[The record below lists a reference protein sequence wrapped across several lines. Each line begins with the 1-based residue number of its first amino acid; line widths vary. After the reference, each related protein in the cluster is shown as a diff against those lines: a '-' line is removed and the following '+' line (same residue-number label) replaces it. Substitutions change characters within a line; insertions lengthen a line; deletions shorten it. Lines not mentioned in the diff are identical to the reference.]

1 MISCISSR
9 RLSGSPPPPCKLE
22 AVEAAVAVRWCCD
35 DAVMVCCVIV
45 GCRARARAH
54 ARARVCAC
62 DRLDRARDRA
72 RTLAGTLVLNG
83 ASARAS

>member
-1 MISCISSR
+1 M
-9 RLSGSPPPPCKLE
+9 
-22 AVEAAVAVRWCCD
+22 
-35 DAVMVCCVIV
+35 CCVIV
-45 GCRARARAH
+45 GCCARARAH

-62 DRLDRARDRA
+62 DRLDRARDRS

>member
-1 MISCISSR
+1 
-9 RLSGSPPPPCKLE
+9 
-22 AVEAAVAVRWCCD
+22 
-35 DAVMVCCVIV
+35 VCCVIV
-45 GCRARARAH
+45 GCCARARAY
-54 ARARVCAC
+54 ARARVFAC